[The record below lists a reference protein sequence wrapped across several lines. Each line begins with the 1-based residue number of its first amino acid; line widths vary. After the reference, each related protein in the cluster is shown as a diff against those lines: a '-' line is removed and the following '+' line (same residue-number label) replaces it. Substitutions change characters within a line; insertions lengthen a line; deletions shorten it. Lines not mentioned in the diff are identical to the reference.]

1 MYINDYQKPLPLG
14 PECQMTA
21 KNHSAMHYYQE
32 SRVQKTI
39 YVLGTVLSPIVPLSS
54 IVALYFVQE
63 MGARLGLVCGFTM
76 LFAIVLA
83 LATNARRIE
92 VFAAASA

>member
-1 MYINDYQKPLPLG
+1 
-14 PECQMTA
+14 
-21 KNHSAMHYYQE
+21 MHYYRE
-32 SRVQKTI
+32 SRVQKVI
-39 YVLGTVLSPIVPLSS
+39 YILGTVFSAVVPLSS

-63 MGARLGLVCGFTM
+63 MGARLGLVCGFTI
-76 LFAIVLA
+76 LFAIVLV